1 MTLPKKR
8 WKFFSVYPSSLNDE
22 LLWLYYYYYKH
33 LWHDYIHHD
42 LKQDL
47 LFYLQIWVNSQVF
60 KSTKITIFEG
70 ENRSKMLKKMSQKS
84 EKFISEKLSDQQ
96 QNNQEI
102 QFLRK
107 SIDPVCWTLCIS
119 KPEGLQIQPM
129 PTVIFLLNATIS
141 WSSNFCVYP
150 TSNNPTIW

>member
-70 ENRSKMLKKMSQKS
+70 ENRSKMPKKDEPKIRKIYFREVKWPATKQWRDS
-84 EKFISEKLSDQQ
+84 ISEKIHWS
-96 QNNQEI
+96 
-102 QFLRK
+102 
-107 SIDPVCWTLCIS
+107 C
-119 KPEGLQIQPM
+119 
-129 PTVIFLLNATIS
+129 LLNSLYLQTRRFANATNANRNIS
-141 WSSNFCVYP
+141 PQCNHFLVLEFLCVSNVQ
-150 TSNNPTIW
+150 